1 MIPEE
6 KNAGMARALRETF
19 GVTECED
26 VRRMT
31 EGVSSDLMFRVVVH
45 GSPFLLRIMT
55 RMDER
60 NDPLRV
66 FTCMKAAAE
75 AGLAPR
81 VLYSSAEDG
90 IAIMDFM
97 EAVPFPVTQA
107 LVLLP
112 GRLQRLHRLPRF
124 PKTFNYVT
132 AHKGFIWRFREAS
145 LLPHGEI
152 EDVFRRYD
160 QICAAYPCLD
170 ADMVSCHM
178 DLKPENILF
187 DGRRTWLMDWKAASV
202 NDRYFDLAIVANFVV
217 TDDRDERTYLEEY
230 FGHPADEYERARF
243 FLMRQVLH
251 MFSATVFLL
260 LGSAGK
266 PIDVSQNRR
275 SFRDFHGQIWAG
287 KVNLADN
294 ALKIVYG
301 MIHWEQ
307 FLRNTLQARFDEALR
322 VVSDRHPSSEGMRRL
337 LPITH

>member
-6 KNAGMARALRETF
+6 KNASVARALRETF
-19 GVTECED
+19 GVTDFED
-26 VRRMT
+26 VRWMT
-31 EGVSSDLMFRVVVH
+31 EGLGSDLMFRVVVQ

-55 RMDER
+55 RKDER
-60 NDPLRV
+60 TDPIRV
-66 FTCMKAAAE
+66 FPCMKAAAE

-90 IAIMDFM
+90 IAIMDSI

-112 GRLQRLHRLPRF
+112 ARLQRLHRLPRF
-124 PKTFNYVT
+124 PKAFNYLT
-132 AHKGFIWRFREAS
+132 AHKGFIWRFRQAS

-152 EDVFRRYD
+152 EEVFQRYER
-160 QICAAYPCLD
+160 ICAAYPCLD

-187 DGRRTWLMDWKAASV
+187 DGRHAWLMDWKAASV

-217 TDDRDERTYLEEY
+217 TDDTDERTYLEQY
-230 FGHPADEYERARF
+230 FGQPAGEYERARF

-251 MFSATVFLL
+251 IFSATVFLL

-266 PIDVSQNRR
+266 PIDLSQNRP
-275 SFRDFHGQIWAG
+275 SFRDFHGQIWG
-287 KVNLADN
+287 GEVNLADH

-307 FLRNTLQARFDEALR
+307 FVRNTLQARFDEALR
-322 VVSDRHPSSEGMRRL
+322 VVSDRHPNSEGMRRL
-337 LPITH
+337 LPLTP